1 MKFLDLIGANIKV
14 LSYTDKSIQGITGKV
29 IYETQKF
36 LVIKKENGREIMV
49 YKPNG
54 VFLLSL
60 QGKSYNIPGDKLLG
74 KPWKRSKK
82 IR

>member
-36 LVIKKENGREIMV
+36 LVIKKRKRKRDNG
-49 YKPNG
+49 
-54 VFLLSL
+54 L
-60 QGKSYNIPGDKLLG
+60 QT
-74 KPWKRSKK
+74 
-82 IR
+82 